1 MLGFIFGKNNRR
13 NHRCRNAAVKS
24 RRAFRPTLECLE
36 DRMLMAGNLA
46 ANLAMRLP
54 LPIKVVDPAAV
65 WIDQNIHDSGLHTL
79 LRQDESDHVL
89 SRNKMIGVF
98 SQAWLEAFQSSTL
111 SPTLYADLE
120 AIVHN
125 PGVLG
130 MPDYVDVL
138 ANKVVNHDQANA
150 HFQGTS
156 LGDLQVGNS
165 FGSQLFKL
173 TCKWFFGADHPT
185 VSDPHFVYQQA
196 SGTLFG
202 SGVSYTDVRQGGMG
216 DCWFMAS
223 LEETARVT
231 PAIINSMFIDNGDHT
246 YTVRFYRGTVADY
259 VTVDSCLPAYVHSDP
274 GYSFLDG
281 NLVYGHSLDPLD
293 VHGNFVGDEYF
304 DPTNKL
310 WVGLAEKAYAQLN
323 ESGWIGRDGSNSY
336 GGLNGGWPEAP
347 MSHISGVR
355 AYTMSLSADWFG
367 NRPSFP
373 TFLGADFNAGYMVTF
388 STRKSP
394 GLSNVVGD
402 HVYAL
407 VGYDAATNLYTI
419 GNPWGA
425 TDIWVQDHQGVSPTS
440 ANPFPPPG
448 GTLTLTVD
456 QLYSCIESLA
466 ESGRSLTLGNNS
478 TPAVAA
484 PTRATPAGAL
494 ATPNLSAAVQ
504 PGIEQGPSRQVGQS
518 LAAVDLVFSRFA
530 LGQNAE
536 SAAAFHRQPEETS
549 LLNNGGFDTVRA
561 RFFTPATSSSVEAKT
576 QSENGYSPPTVKQV
590 IGGSAG
596 RDGFDADELLHGTF
610 GNAIG

>member
-1 MLGFIFGKNNRR
+1 MKRLFKRVLGIRSKPVAERTP
-13 NHRCRNAAVKS
+13 S
-24 RRAFRPTLECLE
+24 FRPQVEGLE

-46 ANLAMRLP
+46 ANLAIRP
-54 LPIKVVDPAAV
+54 PPPIKVVDPAAV
-65 WIDQNIHDSGLHTL
+65 WIDQNIHDSGLHAL

-98 SQAWLEAFQSSTL
+98 SQAWWEAFQSSTL
-111 SPTLYADLE
+111 SSTLNADLE

-125 PGVLG
+125 PGILG

-156 LGDLQVGNS
+156 LGDLQVGNAFS
-165 FGSQLFKL
+165 SQLVKL
-173 TCKWFFGADHPT
+173 TYKWFLGADHPT

-202 SGVSYTDVRQGGMG
+202 SGVSYTDVRQGGIG

-259 VTVDSCLPAYVHSDP
+259 VTVDSYLPAYVHSDP
-274 GYSFLDG
+274 AYSFLDG
-281 NLVYGHSLDPLD
+281 NLVYGHSLDPVD
-293 VHGNFVGDEYF
+293 GQGSFVGDEYF

-336 GGLNGGWPEAP
+336 GGLDGGWPAAP
-347 MSHISGVR
+347 MSHISGVQ
-355 AYTMSLSADWFG
+355 AYTMSLSADWLG

-388 STRKSP
+388 CTRESP
-394 GLSNVVGD
+394 GLSNVVGR
-402 HVYAL
+402 HCYAL
-407 VGYDAATNLYTI
+407 VGYDAATNQYTI

-425 TDIWVQDHQGVSPTS
+425 TDIWVQNHQGVFPTT
-440 ANPFPPPG
+440 ANPNPPPG

-466 ESGRSLTLGNNS
+466 ESARSLTLVNTS

-484 PTRATPAGAL
+484 PTGATPASAL
-494 ATPNLSAAVQ
+494 ATRSFSAAVQ
-504 PGIEQGPSRQVGQS
+504 PGIEHGPSRHAGPS
-518 LAAVDLVFSRFA
+518 LAAVDLVFSRFS
-530 LGQNAE
+530 LGQDSE
-536 SAAAFHRQPEETS
+536 RAASFHRQREETP

-561 RFFTPATSSSVEAKT
+561 WFFTPAASSSVEAKT

-590 IGGSAG
+590 KGGSAG
-596 RDGFDADELLHGTF
+596 RDGFDADELLHGIF